1 VKSPGTHPELAM
13 QPGVRP
19 RLGDRMTK
27 IMARFLPFKSA
38 RKPALQIFLEP
49 ALPRASQACHPDR
62 LPNALIVHGFPAG
75 LPEPQMNAAFRDRSS
90 ALVQCGVR
98 FQPPTRHR
106 AARQTVAASRPF
118 RCGRSGRKPVK
129 GLPVD
134 PLPTPVPL
142 PRRQLHTPAFRV

>member
-1 VKSPGTHPELAM
+1 MP
-13 QPGVRP
+13 
-19 RLGDRMTK
+19 
-27 IMARFLPFKSA
+27 RFLPFKSA
-38 RKPALQIFLEP
+38 RNPAVQIFLRS
-49 ALPRASQACHPDR
+49 ALPARASQACRPNR

-75 LPEPQMNAAFRDRSS
+75 LPEPQMNAAFRERSS

-98 FQPPTRHR
+98 FQPPTTHR